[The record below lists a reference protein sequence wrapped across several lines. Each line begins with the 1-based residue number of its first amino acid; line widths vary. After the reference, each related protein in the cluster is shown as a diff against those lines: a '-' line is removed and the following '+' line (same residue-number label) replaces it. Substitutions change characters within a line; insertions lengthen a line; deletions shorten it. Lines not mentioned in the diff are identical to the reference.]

1 MTAAGMRRLASAG
14 YPVAAL
20 IGAIALWYA
29 VVVLFQVPPYLLPLP
44 GAVYDRL
51 SSDFGFLLWHSLVT
65 TEETL
70 GGFALSLVL
79 GVPIAIVLVA
89 SRTLARALMP
99 WLVLSQTFPKIA
111 LAPLIVVW
119 FGLGLWPK
127 LLVTFL
133 VAFFPIVISTVV
145 GLRSVEREMIE
156 LAQSMRASRLQMFW
170 HFRIPLALPN
180 IFAGLK
186 VSVAFAVV
194 GAVIAEWVGAT
205 EGLGYLLLQANANLD
220 TTLLFSVLAALMVIG
235 VTLYYAVEF
244 IERLCIPWHAVIRL
258 QDMTAST

>member
-1 MTAAGMRRLASAG
+1 MRRLTTAV
-14 YPVAAL
+14 YPLAAL
-20 IGAIALWYA
+20 IGAVLLWYGA
-29 VVVLFQVPPYLLPLP
+29 VVIAKVPPYLLPLP
-44 GAVYDRL
+44 GAVYDRIA
-51 SSDFGFLLWHSLVT
+51 SDLPFLAWQSAIT
-65 TEETL
+65 IEETL
-70 GGFALSLVL
+70 GGFALSIVL
-79 GVPIAIVLVA
+79 GIPIAIVLVA
-89 SRTLARALMP
+89 SRTLDRALMP
-99 WLVLSQTFPKIA
+99 WLILSQTFPKIA

-133 VAFFPIVISTVV
+133 VAFFPIVISTIV

-156 LAQSMRASRLQMFW
+156 LAQSMRASRLQMFC

-205 EGLGYLLLQANANLD
+205 AGLGYLLLQANANLD
-220 TTLLFSVLAALMVIG
+220 TTLLFAVLVALMVIG
-235 VTLYYAVEF
+235 ITLYYVVEV

-258 QDMTAST
+258 QDAATP

>member
-1 MTAAGMRRLASAG
+1 MTTTGMRRLSTAA

-29 VVVLFQVPPYLLPLP
+29 VVVLFKVPPYLLPLP
-44 GAVYDRL
+44 SAVYHRIAD
-51 SSDFGFLLWHSLVT
+51 DFGFLLWHSLVT

-70 GGFALSLVL
+70 GGFALSLAL
-79 GVPIAIVLVA
+79 GVPIAIALVA
-89 SRTLARALMP
+89 SRTLDRALMP

-156 LAQSMRASRLQMFW
+156 LAQSMRASRLQMFF

-220 TTLLFSVLAALMVIG
+220 ATLLFSVLAALMVIG
-235 VTLYYAVEF
+235 VSLYYAVEV

-258 QDMTAST
+258 QDLTAST